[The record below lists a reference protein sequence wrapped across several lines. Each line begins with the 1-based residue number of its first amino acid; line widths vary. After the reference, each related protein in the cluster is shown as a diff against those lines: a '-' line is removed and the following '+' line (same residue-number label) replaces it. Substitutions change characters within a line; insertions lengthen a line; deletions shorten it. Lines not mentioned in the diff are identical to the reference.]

1 MLLGRLCAR
10 AASRLPAP
18 ALAAPRPA
26 AMAAAAAADDDGPAP
41 PPPPPRGAFIVF
53 EGADRAGKSTQVAR
67 LAAQLTAAGVRA
79 EAWRFPERSTAVGGM
94 IDAYLKSAAE
104 LDDAAVHLLFS
115 ANRWERR
122 AALLAALGSGTTLI
136 VDRYAYSGVAF
147 TAAKRAP
154 GLGRAW
160 CAASDVGLPAP
171 DAVFFL
177 DLAPEEAARRGGFG
191 EERYETTAMQAAVA
205 EEFAALRAGGGGAW
219 RVFDAGQGVEALA
232 AEIAAAAAPVIAA
245 AAAGAPLGR
254 LWDGAPLE
262 A

>member
-1 MLLGRLCAR
+1 
-10 AASRLPAP
+10 
-18 ALAAPRPA
+18 
-26 AMAAAAAADDDGPAP
+26 MAAAAANDDGPAP

-67 LAAQLTAAGVRA
+67 LAAQLTASGTRA

-94 IDAYLKSAAE
+94 IDAYLKSVAE

-122 AALLAALGSGTTLI
+122 AALLAALRSGTTLI

-160 CAASDVGLPAP
+160 CAAPDAGLPAP

-177 DLAPEEAARRGGFG
+177 ELAPEEAARRCGFG
-191 EERYETTAMQAAVA
+191 EERYETAAMQAAVT
-205 EEFAALRAGGGGAW
+205 EEFAALRAGGGGGAW
-219 RVFDAGQGVEALA
+219 RAFDAGQGVEALA
-232 AEIAAAAAPVIAA
+232 AEIAAAAAPVVAA